1 MNLLTV
7 LLRFLFVL
15 AVFGNCLCDVPSNTT
30 SSDDLQS
37 SKLLSNLI
45 GENDNTVDS
54 ALQNDSAIQN
64 AAENSTSGDP
74 QSDHLL
80 ANSIKKS
87 IDSKLIDEPFNALE
101 AVDKFAVTCNETT
114 EYLCKS
120 GDKCIDNALL
130 CDGFKDCPLLGDDE
144 ANCDHNCTQQ
154 NKFECKSDGK
164 CIDMIS
170 RCNDFKDCADGSD
183 ELDCYPIT

>member
-1 MNLLTV
+1 MNLLAV
-7 LLRFLFVL
+7 LLRFLFIL
-15 AVFGNCLCDVPSNTT
+15 AVFANCLCEAQNET

-45 GENDNTVDS
+45 DENDNTI
-54 ALQNDSAIQN
+54 DSAILN
-64 AAENSTSGDP
+64 TDENSTSSDP

-80 ANSIKKS
+80 LNSIKKS
-87 IDSKLIDEPFNALE
+87 IDSKLIDEPFNEVE
-101 AVDKFAVTCNETT
+101 AIDKFAVTCNETT

-120 GDKCIDNALL
+120 GDKCIDRALL

-144 ANCDHNCTQQ
+144 TNCNYNCTQH

-164 CIDMIS
+164 CIDLIS
-170 RCNDFKDCADGSD
+170 RCNDFTDCDDGSD
-183 ELDCYPIT
+183 ELDCSPIM